1 MNLNDNKA
9 DMATGPAGSEII
21 LERINPMVRKGLTQV
36 RVCDALRFISD
47 ALPAL
52 AESMDGMS
60 IESANGCYHLL
71 RACVAALEAQ
81 HEKPG
86 VAA

>member
-9 DMATGPAGSEII
+9 HMATGAGCSEII
-21 LERINPMVRKGLTQV
+21 LERINPMVREGLTQA

-71 RACVAALEAQ
+71 RACVAALEVC
-81 HEKPG
+81 HD
-86 VAA
+86 